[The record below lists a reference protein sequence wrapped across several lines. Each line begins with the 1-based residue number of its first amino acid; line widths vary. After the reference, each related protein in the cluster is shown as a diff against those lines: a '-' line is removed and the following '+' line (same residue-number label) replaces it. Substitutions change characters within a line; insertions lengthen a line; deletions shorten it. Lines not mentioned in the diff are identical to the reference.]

1 MELEFRLREDAKRA
15 KALTDENRLAILTA
29 LRQGE
34 KCGCTLMSEL
44 NITQPTL
51 SHHMRIWCDSSLV
64 SCRKDGKWTIY
75 SISPEGVKSFLEMV
89 SSYTGCEHDT
99 NKSPAQ
105 TE

>member
-51 SHHMRIWCDSSLV
+51 SHHMRILCDSSLV
-64 SCRKDGKWTIY
+64 SC
-75 SISPEGVKSFLEMV
+75 V
-89 SSYTGCEHDT
+89 SKQLQFSLMPLCLRLPPMTLDSGAH
-99 NKSPAQ
+99 
-105 TE
+105 